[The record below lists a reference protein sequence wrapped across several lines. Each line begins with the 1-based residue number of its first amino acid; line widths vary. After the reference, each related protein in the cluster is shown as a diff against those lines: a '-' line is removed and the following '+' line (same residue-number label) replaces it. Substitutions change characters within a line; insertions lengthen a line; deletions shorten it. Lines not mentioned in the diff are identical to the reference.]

1 MNDFIFMRVAWHQ
14 IKFRMCYRPVKSLT
28 GIFICG
34 FTLLELIV
42 VIAIIGILASIA
54 IPQYYS
60 FIEKAKVTKAIS
72 DIQTLQNEIQ
82 AWQDDHDGELPL
94 SLEEIGRGGLRD
106 PWGNPYQYLN
116 FSTITG
122 HGSGPKRKDHNMVPI
137 NDDFDL
143 YSMGQDGDSKP
154 PLTAKASRDD
164 IIRANNGSYIG
175 TASGYS

>member
-1 MNDFIFMRVAWHQ
+1 MNNLSFLKADWHRVKFI
-14 IKFRMCYRPVKSLT
+14 ICYRPVKSLT

-54 IPQYYS
+54 IPNYYS

-72 DIQTLQNEIQ
+72 DIKTLQNEIL
-82 AWQDDHDGELPL
+82 AWQDDHNGELPL
-94 SLEEIGRGGLRD
+94 NLEEIGRGGLLD

-137 NDDFDL
+137 NGDFDL
-143 YSMGQDGDSKP
+143 YSMGSDGKSQP

-175 TASGYS
+175 AASGYS